1 MHIFLK
7 KIEFYDFFVFFS
19 GEMAPKPLSL
29 RKGVEQRLR
38 GAEAFPKGM
47 ERQRNCGRP
56 DLPARAGYARIE
68 IKKFRNGLLILS
80 LPFFLPKR

>member
-38 GAEAFPKGM
+38 GAEAFPEGM
-47 ERQRNCGRP
+47 EQAAELRKTRP
-56 DLPARAGYARIE
+56 AYRAGYARIE